1 MISPN
6 FESDYGFRRDSVRHD
21 NWREAPWNV
30 WAFRHVHELI
40 PTARITA
47 TSGLAEEPKVDAT
60 ALTEHEFVFEG
71 ERRTV
76 ASFLRQT
83 STDAITVM
91 RAGRFIGDFHAPNF
105 TLQTRHIMFSA
116 SKSVAGLLAGMLVGD
131 GLLDPEAPV
140 AHYVPELAR
149 SAYGDAQVRHVLDM
163 RTSLAF
169 NEDYLD
175 PNGLY
180 ARYRRAGLWDPRRD
194 GEESETVIGFLASL
208 SKGPEEHGG
217 PFHYCSPNSDVL
229 GLVIERAS
237 GARYADFAAA
247 RLWQPLGLRHDG
259 CVTVDLAGT
268 ARSGGGMSM
277 TARDLARIG
286 ELVRLGGVVD
296 GRRLINAEWMQDTL
310 SGGSAEAWRQGSFS
324 AWLPDGRYR
333 NKWYQVGNA
342 SGAFFAIGIHGQ
354 WLYVDPL
361 RETVIAKFSSQP
373 EPTNNDLKRLNLGL
387 FEAIAAMASKH

>member
-1 MISPN
+1 MISSH

-40 PTARITA
+40 PTARIPA

-60 ALTEHEFVFEG
+60 ALTEHEFVLDG

-76 ASFLRQT
+76 ASILRQT

-91 RAGRFIGDFHAPNF
+91 RGGRFIADFHAPNF
-105 TLQTRHIMFSA
+105 TLQSRHILFSA
-116 SKSVAGLLAGMLVGD
+116 SKSIAGLLAGMLVGD
-131 GLLDPEAPV
+131 GLLDPDAAV
-140 AHYVPELAR
+140 AHYVPELAQ
-149 SAYGDAQVRHVLDM
+149 SAFGDAQVRQVLDM

-175 PNGLY
+175 PTGVY
-180 ARYRRAGLWDPRRD
+180 ARYRRAGLWDPWRD
-194 GEESETVIGFLASL
+194 GEEPETVIGFLSSLPKGAS
-208 SKGPEEHGG
+208 EHGG

-237 GARYADFAAA
+237 GTRYADFAAT

-259 CVTVDLAGT
+259 GVTVDLAGT
-268 ARSGGGMSM
+268 ARSGGGLSM
-277 TARDLARIG
+277 TVRDLARIG
-286 ELVRLGGVVD
+286 ELVRAGGTVD
-296 GRRLINAEWMQDTL
+296 GRRLIPADWVHDTL
-310 SGGSAEAWRQGSFS
+310 TGGSAEAWQQGSFA
-324 AWLPDGRYR
+324 AWLPNGKYR

-342 SGAFFAIGIHGQ
+342 SGACFAIGIHGQ

-373 EPTNNDLKRLNLGL
+373 EPTNNDLKRLNLAL
-387 FEAIAAMASKH
+387 LEAIAAMT